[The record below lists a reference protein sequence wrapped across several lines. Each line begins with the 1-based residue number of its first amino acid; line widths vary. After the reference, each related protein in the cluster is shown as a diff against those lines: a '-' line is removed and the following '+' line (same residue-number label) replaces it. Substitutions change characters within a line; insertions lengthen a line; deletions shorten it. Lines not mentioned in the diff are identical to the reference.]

1 MLVDEPE
8 DRILMLNAA
17 GEIPEHVGAAQEN
30 DEQSM
35 IEFTAVEALDA
46 VESSGDSSLVGMIF
60 ENQFI
65 AEELKSQ

>member
-17 GEIPEHVGAAQEN
+17 GEIPEHDGTVEEK

-35 IEFTAVEALDA
+35 IEFTAVEAPDA